1 MNKLF
6 LTKQSIDQM
15 SGVAYK
21 SIHQKKRLL
30 AYFAEHGPAAIGDLR
45 RALHLSVPK
54 VTALLN
60 ELMEE
65 QFVKDY
71 GKDNS
76 TGGRP
81 PNLYGLAAESAYFLG
96 VDVHRTFVNIALTDF
111 QKNIVKIK
119 EQVPYTLSNTQES
132 LDALCL
138 LIKSFMKELGQS
150 REKILGIGV
159 NLTGRVNSAT
169 GFSYSFFHF
178 EEQPLSEVLKDK
190 LGIQVVLENDS
201 RAMAYGEFAAGVVEQ
216 ERNVLFLNLDYGIGM
231 GMVLDGQLY
240 YGKSGYSGEV
250 GHMPVFDNNIIC
262 QCGKKGCLE
271 TEASGWA
278 LEERFKTRVRN
289 GATTQLV
296 QNQEHLKT
304 IDLEAIIQAAES
316 DDVLAI
322 ELIAEIGEQL
332 GRGIAAMINVFN
344 PELVVLG
351 GSLAA
356 TGDYIRLPLLSALNK
371 YSLSLVSN
379 DTALKVSNLGNR
391 AGVLGACLLV
401 QHRFLA
407 TKA

>member
-6 LTKQSIDQM
+6 LTEETINTV

-21 SIHQKKRLL
+21 TINQKKRLL
-30 AYFAEHGPAAIGDLR
+30 AYFAEHGPSSIGDLR
-45 RALHLSVPK
+45 KALHLSVPK
-54 VTALLN
+54 VTALLT

-65 QFVKDY
+65 YFVKDY

-81 PNLYGLAAESAYFLG
+81 PHLYGLAADSAYFLG
-96 VDVHRTFVNIALTDF
+96 VDVHRTFVHIALTDF
-111 QKNIVKIK
+111 RKNIVALS
-119 EQVPYTLSNTQES
+119 EQEPYLMANTQES
-132 LDALCL
+132 LDALCH
-138 LIKSFMKELGQS
+138 LIESFIDTLETP
-150 REKILGIGV
+150 RDKIVGIGI
-159 NLTGRVNSAT
+159 NLTGRVNSST

-178 EEQPLSEVLKDK
+178 QEKPLSQVISNQI
-190 LGIQVVLENDS
+190 GIPVVVENDS
-201 RAMAYGEFAAGVVEQ
+201 RAMAYGEYAVGVVEQ
-216 ERNVLFLNLDYGIGM
+216 ERNVLFLNLDYGIGL
-231 GMVLDGQLY
+231 GMVLDGHLF
-240 YGKSGYSGEV
+240 YGKSGYSGEA

-278 LEERFKTRVRN
+278 LVERFKTRVKN

-296 QNQEHLKT
+296 QQPAD
-304 IDLEAIIQAAES
+304 IDGIGLEAIIKAAES

-322 ELIAEIGEQL
+322 ELIAEIGEKL
-332 GRGIAAMINVFN
+332 GRGVAALINLFN

-371 YSLSLVSN
+371 YSLSLVN
-379 DTALKVSNLGNR
+379 DDTALKVSNLGNR

-401 QHRFLA
+401 QHKFLS
-407 TKA
+407 TKV

>member
-6 LTKQSIDQM
+6 LAEEKIDTV
-15 SGVAYK
+15 SSVAYK
-21 SIHQKKRLL
+21 TIKQKKRLL
-30 AYFAEHGPAAIGDLR
+30 AYFAGNGPTAIGVLR
-45 RALHLSVPK
+45 KALHLSVPK

-60 ELMEE
+60 ELMDEG
-65 QFVKDY
+65 FVTDY

-81 PNLYGLAAESAYFLG
+81 PNLYGLTPDSAYFLG
-96 VDVHRTFVNIALTDF
+96 VDVHRTFVHIALTDF
-111 QKNIVKIK
+111 RKNIVAIT
-119 EQVPYTLSNTQES
+119 EQEPYTLANTQES
-132 LDALCL
+132 LDALCD
-138 LIKSFMKELGQS
+138 IIESFIASSEISK
-150 REKILGIGV
+150 EKILGIGI

-178 EEQPLSEVLKDK
+178 QDQPLSRIIGDK
-190 LGIQVVLENDS
+190 IGIQVVVENDS
-201 RAMAYGEFAAGVVEQ
+201 RAMAYGEYAAGLVEQ

-231 GMVLDGQLY
+231 GMVLDGHLY
-240 YGKSGYSGEV
+240 YGKSGYSGEA

-278 LEERFKTRVRN
+278 LVERFKARAKT
-289 GATTQLV
+289 GATTKLV
-296 QNQEHLKT
+296 QQPGDIEH
-304 IDLEAIIQAAES
+304 IDLEAIIQAAKS

-322 ELIAEIGEQL
+322 ELIAEIGEKL
-332 GRGIAAMINVFN
+332 GRGIAALINLFN

-371 YSLSLVSN
+371 YSLSLVSD
-379 DTALKVSNLGNR
+379 DTALKVSTLGNR

-401 QHRFLA
+401 QHKFLA
-407 TKA
+407 TSV

>member
-6 LTKQSIDQM
+6 LTEQFNDSI

-21 SIHQKKRLL
+21 TIQQKKRLL
-30 AYFAEHGPAAIGDLR
+30 AYFAEHGPTAIGDLR
-45 RALHLSVPK
+45 QALHLSVPK

-60 ELMEE
+60 ELMDE

-81 PNLYGLAAESAYFLG
+81 PNLYGLAAESAYFVG
-96 VDVHRTFVNIALTDF
+96 VDVHRTFMHIALTDF
-111 QKNIVKIK
+111 QKNIVEIK
-119 EQVPYTLSNTQES
+119 EQVPYTLANTRES
-132 LDALCL
+132 LSTLCQ
-138 LIKSFMKELGQS
+138 LIEGFISQLQTP
-150 REKILGIGV
+150 REKIMGAGI

-169 GFSYSFFHF
+169 GYSYSFFHF
-178 EEQPLSEVLKDK
+178 QDQPLSQIIGDEI
-190 LGIQVVLENDS
+190 GIPVVVENDS
-201 RAMAYGEFAAGVVEQ
+201 RAMAYGEFAAGVVER

-240 YGKSGYSGEV
+240 YGKSGYSGEA

-278 LEERFKTRVRN
+278 LLERFKTRVRN

-296 QNQEHLKT
+296 QNPEHLED
-304 IDLEAIIQAAES
+304 IDLEAIIQAAQS

-332 GRGIAAMINVFN
+332 GRGIAALINVFN

-379 DTALKVSNLGNR
+379 DTELKVSDLGNR

-401 QHRFLA
+401 QHKFLS
-407 TKA
+407 TTD

>member
-6 LTKQSIDQM
+6 LTEQFNDSI

-30 AYFAEHGPAAIGDLR
+30 AYFAEHGPSAIGDLR

-81 PNLYGLAAESAYFLG
+81 PNLYDLAAESAYFLG

-304 IDLEAIIQAAES
+304 IDLEAIIQVAES

-332 GRGIAAMINVFN
+332 GRGIAALINVFN

>member
-30 AYFAEHGPAAIGDLR
+30 AYFVEHGPAAIGDLR

-138 LIKSFMKELGQS
+138 LIKSFMKELGQP

-278 LEERFKTRVRN
+278 LEERFKNRVRN

-296 QNQEHLKT
+296 QNPEHLKT
-304 IDLEAIIQAAES
+304 IDLEAIIQAAQS

-332 GRGIAAMINVFN
+332 GRGIAALINVFN

>member
-6 LTKQSIDQM
+6 LTEQSTDTIG
-15 SGVAYK
+15 GVAYK

-30 AYFAEHGPAAIGDLR
+30 AYFAENGPAAIGDLKK
-45 RALHLSVPK
+45 ALHLSVPK
-54 VTALLN
+54 ITTLLN

-65 QFVKDY
+65 QFVTDF

-81 PNLYGLAAESAYFLG
+81 PNLYGLAAESAYALG
-96 VDVHRTFVNIALTDF
+96 VDVHRTFIHIALTDF
-111 QKNIVKIK
+111 QKNIVAIR
-119 EQVPYTLSNTQES
+119 EQVPYTLANTEES
-132 LDALCL
+132 LNALCQ
-138 LIKSFMKELGQS
+138 LIENFITQLQIP
-150 REKILGIGV
+150 REKIMGVGI

-178 EEQPLSEVLKDK
+178 QDLPLSQIIGDK
-190 LGIQVVLENDS
+190 IGIPVVVENDS

-231 GMVLDGQLY
+231 GMLLNGKLY
-240 YGKSGYSGEV
+240 YGKSGYSGEI

-278 LEERFKTRVRN
+278 LVERFKSRAQS
-289 GATTQLV
+289 GATTQLM
-296 QNQEHLKT
+296 QHQEDLES
-304 IDLEAIIQAAES
+304 IDLEAIIKAAQS

-322 ELIAEIGEQL
+322 ELIAEIGERL
-332 GRGIAAMINVFN
+332 GKGIAALINVFN

-351 GSLAA
+351 GSLAV

-379 DTALKVSNLGNR
+379 DTDLKVSSLGNR

-401 QHRFLA
+401 QHKMLS
-407 TKA
+407 TTD